1 MEKEFL
7 NKKRNKSKSNE
18 INESDDN
25 KEINQL
31 KNNLNNYENVIDELK
46 EKNEKLEEENS
57 KLLEELK
64 KYKNKKY
71 NENIKEKTL
80 NINKFAVEKL
90 SNISFNFIINK
101 NEQIE
106 LIGLKE
112 IKEAPFI
119 NSILQCFL
127 NTSLLSKYFLYEY
140 KSSIGHKLSH
150 QYFNLINQIKNKQ
163 NNISNEIFIEYGN
176 DYKDFISNFL
186 NKMYKELKINGNKSI
201 IEEIFQGENELVKIN
216 GSNTF
221 NFENTKSNPKESKIS
236 RFYHIDFDIKD
247 FITNNS
253 NNSKIL
259 NNEIKLKECFNTW
272 REKNMKLNNE
282 NYIYKLFRIKTCPKV
297 LILIFER
304 IDNDNIKILFK
315 EKFDITNNTF
325 FYKNGENK
333 KIIYKLY
340 SIITKRKNENHFVS
354 FCLNYNEQKW
364 YKYDDNKEKEQITF
378 QEIVNFGIPL
388 ILFCNLEN

>member
-1 MEKEFL
+1 M
-7 NKKRNKSKSNE
+7 
-18 INESDDN
+18 
-25 KEINQL
+25 NQL
-31 KNNLNNYENVIDELK
+31 KNNMINYENEIDELK
-46 EKNEKLEEENS
+46 DQNKKLEEEKKKLQEENS
-57 KLLEELK
+57 KLSEELK
-64 KYKNKKY
+64 IYKNKKFQ
-71 NENIKEKTL
+71 ENIKEKAL
-80 NINKFAVEKL
+80 NINKFAIEKL
-90 SNISFNFIINK
+90 SNISFNNK

-106 LIGLKE
+106 LIRLKE

-201 IEEIFQGENELVKIN
+201 IEEIFQGENELVKIK

-221 NFENTKSNPKESKIS
+221 NFKNTKSNPKESTIS

-247 FITNNS
+247 FITD
-253 NNSKIL
+253 NSKNS

-272 REKNMKLNNE
+272 REKNMKLNNQ

-325 FYKNGENK
+325 FYKNEENK

-340 SIITKRKNENHFVS
+340 SIITKRKNENHFVA

-364 YKYDDNKEKEQITF
+364 YKYDDNKEIEQITF